1 MLALPS
7 YRGRGRTAAAS
18 PLPLLPTLGGMPI
31 YNPSTVQQPT
41 GVGPGGFVGFGNDMM
56 FPDRS
61 RPQDSAPPQTLA
73 SVPMPG
79 GQGVTPRY
87 MTTAGPTPATQPTM
101 FVPSMPVAPPPT
113 GPTGGTAGPMIGND
127 VLIPGGGGSAAPTG
141 PAMPKRRA
149 NADPRYAHIQA
160 SGPNVPAGE
169 KYVPSSGS
177 DLFWEPGQGQPAA
190 QQGQAQTPRMPQI
203 SAGLG
208 AVPNLAGR
216 GNSPLAPPAG
226 NLTNAGGYAHMP
238 FGSGQDAN
246 RAMNGG
252 PTIFDVGG
260 NSLHNYGTPDAMFA
274 YNQQQALSAGQLGNR
289 FNQNSRAP
297 AAGTMPVAGGGGGPG
312 GAFADAM
319 NSANA
324 ANENRYQ
331 DINSGYTAWRR
342 RVNDLLSGLGNQQR
356 ADTNEMY
363 DNRAGEM
370 TQSTISR
377 GLTNS
382 TVLDNLLQGNTRE
395 RSSAMA
401 RLAEALARE
410 RMAQEGGAFKDQV
423 DFMERK
429 TEKGPDASLV
439 ASLMERFG
447 AGGGGGGGGMAM
459 PVTVDMSGGGG
470 GYGMGAGMG
479 AYTPAWN
486 YLGARGN
493 IQPKGGRSNSYN
505 RRQAMW
511 NKANEDFLR
520 RFLETGSYT

>member
-1 MLALPS
+1 
-7 YRGRGRTAAAS
+7 
-18 PLPLLPTLGGMPI
+18 
-31 YNPSTVQQPT
+31 
-41 GVGPGGFVGFGNDMM
+41 
-56 FPDRS
+56 
-61 RPQDSAPPQTLA
+61 
-73 SVPMPG
+73 
-79 GQGVTPRY
+79 
-87 MTTAGPTPATQPTM
+87 
-101 FVPSMPVAPPPT
+101 
-113 GPTGGTAGPMIGND
+113 
-127 VLIPGGGGSAAPTG
+127 
-141 PAMPKRRA
+141 
-149 NADPRYAHIQA
+149 
-160 SGPNVPAGE
+160 
-169 KYVPSSGS
+169 
-177 DLFWEPGQGQPAA
+177 
-190 QQGQAQTPRMPQI
+190 
-203 SAGLG
+203 
-208 AVPNLAGR
+208 
-216 GNSPLAPPAG
+216 
-226 NLTNAGGYAHMP
+226 
-238 FGSGQDAN
+238 
-246 RAMNGG
+246 MNGG

-289 FNQNSRAP
+289 YNHNSRAP

-511 NKANEDFLR
+511 NKANEDFMR